1 MLVDAGDGVVGQLL
15 AAGIAL
21 RTVERVLLTHL
32 HWDHVLGFP
41 AFVWGSWTAG
51 RTRLDVTGPSG
62 TVDMHRRL
70 VEEFYRGQAE
80 WAIELG
86 YNRAGWDDTVVR
98 DVEHRWSCE
107 ISGCRVEAGAVVHPP
122 MASLAWKFSFEGRS
136 LVISGDTARCDEL
149 VEFARGVDVL
159 VVDSCASPALPDAPQ
174 ARRAIIDRLHEFH
187 ASPQDC
193 IDMAADAEVA
203 TVVLTHHLP
212 EARIEIDTSRY
223 DGCVVIGNDLDVL
236 EV

>member
-1 MLVDAGDGVVGQLL
+1 MLQVTLLGTGSPSPSLRRHHPAAIVHWGDGASVLVDAGDGVVGQLL

-98 DVEHRWSCE
+98 DAEHRWSCE

-136 LVISGDTARCDEL
+136 LVISGDTEI
-149 VEFARGVDVL
+149 G
-159 VVDSCASPALPDAPQ
+159 
-174 ARRAIIDRLHEFH
+174 RAH
-187 ASPQDC
+187 
-193 IDMAADAEVA
+193 V
-203 TVVLTHHLP
+203 
-212 EARIEIDTSRY
+212 
-223 DGCVVIGNDLDVL
+223 
-236 EV
+236 